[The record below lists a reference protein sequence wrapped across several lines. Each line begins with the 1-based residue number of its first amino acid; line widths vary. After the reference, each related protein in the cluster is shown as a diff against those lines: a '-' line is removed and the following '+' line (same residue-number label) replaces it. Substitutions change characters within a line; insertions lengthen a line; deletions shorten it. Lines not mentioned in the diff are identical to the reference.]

1 MQQREHTSSRSPTV
15 TNTYSSMSTTRSL
28 FGGRHLYANDLKWLM
43 TKENIASK
51 SVHFYVCTIIIIVI
65 TLLFEGYFEVLHIH
79 VNLI

>member
-1 MQQREHTSSRSPTV
+1 
-15 TNTYSSMSTTRSL
+15 
-28 FGGRHLYANDLKWLM
+28 LYANDLKWLM

>member
-1 MQQREHTSSRSPTV
+1 MQQREHTSRSPTV

-51 SVHFYVCTIIIIVI
+51 RVHVCTIIIIVI